1 MSGDAGPDS
10 RVFIA
15 ALDVGTTNV
24 RCLIINSNGL
34 IVGKAH
40 QKVILLTFQDEFDIL
55 LVNILGEV
63 V

>member
-1 MSGDAGPDS
+1 MIGDAGADC
-10 RVFIA
+10 IA

-40 QKVILLTFQDEFDIL
+40 QKVYILFFSYKECL
-55 LVNILGEV
+55 
-63 V
+63 

>member
-1 MSGDAGPDS
+1 MIKDADTC
-10 RVFIA
+10 IA

-40 QKVILLTFQDEFDIL
+40 QKVNVIVI
-55 LVNILGEV
+55 
-63 V
+63 